1 MPRFVLTK
9 GFTLKTIKM
18 IIEQFKDEFLA
29 HYSYAIVSEC
39 EQKIILIDPS
49 RDPEPY
55 YEFAKKFEA
64 KIIGVIETHPH
75 ADFVSSHLQVHQD
88 TGATIYAHSLTGVA
102 YPFTPFD
109 EGDEIS
115 FGKIKLKSLHTP
127 GHSPDSISIV
137 LEHDGRDK
145 AVFTGDTLFIGDCGR
160 PDLRESV
167 GNLQAKREELARK
180 MYHSLRDKMINLAD
194 EVLVYPAHGSGT
206 LCGKALSTAN
216 SSTIGA
222 EKLSNWSLQEMTED
236 DFVKEL
242 IDDQPFIPKYFG
254 FDVDLNRKGAA
265 AFSPQMEKVK
275 VLNNPDTEV
284 LDVDILVVDGRP
296 ENIFKE
302 GHLPGAINILYG
314 KKFETWLG
322 SIVRPGEQFYLTAAD
337 QEQLAE
343 LIRRTASIG
352 YEDFIEA
359 AFVTYTGDVIMPV
372 MPLEYF
378 ISNPEAFTVIDVRNE
393 NEVKKKTI
401 FRDSLNIPLGE
412 LRERI
417 KEVPAGKPVVVHCA
431 GGSRS
436 AAGSSIIAAELGAE
450 IPVYDL
456 GGAVRDFSSSEK

>member
-1 MPRFVLTK
+1 MPKFVGTK
-9 GFTLKTIKM
+9 GFTLKTTKM

-180 MYHSLRDKMINLAD
+180 MYHSLRDKMMTLND

-222 EKLSNWSLQEMTED
+222 EKLSNWSLQEMKED
-236 DFVKEL
+236 DFVNEL
-242 IDDQPFIPKYFG
+242 IADQPFIPKYFG

-284 LDVDILVVDGRP
+284 LNADILVVDARP

-302 GHLPGAINILYG
+302 GHLPGAINIVYG

-322 SIVRPGEQFYLTAAD
+322 SIVRPGEKFYLKAAD

-378 ISNPEAFTVIDVRNE
+378 ISNPEEFTIIDVRNE
-393 NEVKKKTI
+393 NEMKKKTI
-401 FRDSLNIPLGE
+401 FKDSLNIPLGE

-436 AAGSSIIAAELGAE
+436 AAGSSIIAAELGTE

>member
-1 MPRFVLTK
+1 MPKFVLKK

-49 RDPEPY
+49 RNPEPY

-75 ADFVSSHLQVHQD
+75 ADFVSSHLQIHQD
-88 TGATIYAHSLTGVA
+88 TGAIIYAHSLTGVA

-109 EGDEIS
+109 EGAEIS

-167 GNLQAKREELARK
+167 GNLQAKRDELARK
-180 MYHSLRDKMINLAD
+180 MYHSLRDKMMNLAD

-242 IDDQPFIPKYFG
+242 IADQPFIPKYFG

-265 AFSPQMEKVK
+265 AFNPQMEKVK
-275 VLNNPDTEV
+275 VLNNPDAEV
-284 LDVDILVVDGRP
+284 LDADVLVVDVRP

-302 GHLPGAINILYG
+302 GHLPGAINIVYG

-337 QEQLAE
+337 QEQLTE

-352 YEDFIEA
+352 YEDFIKA
-359 AFVTYTGDVIMPV
+359 AFVTYRGDVIMPV
-372 MPLEYF
+372 MPLECF
-378 ISNPEAFTVIDVRNE
+378 ISNPDEFTIIDVRNE
-393 NEVKKKTI
+393 NEVKNKTI
-401 FRDSLNIPLGE
+401 FTGSLNIPLGE
-412 LRERI
+412 LRERV
-417 KEVPAGKPVVVHCA
+417 KEVPAGKPIVVHCA

>member
-1 MPRFVLTK
+1 
-9 GFTLKTIKM
+9 M
-18 IIEQFKDEFLA
+18 IIEQFKDEYLA

-49 RDPEPY
+49 RNPEPY
-55 YEFAKKFEA
+55 YEFARKLEA

-75 ADFVSSHLQVHQD
+75 ADFVSSHLQIHQD

-115 FGKIKLKSLHTP
+115 FGKIKLRSLHTP

-167 GNLQAKREELARK
+167 GNLQSKREELARK
-180 MYHSLRDKMINLAD
+180 MYHSLRDKMMKLND

-222 EKLSNWSLQEMTED
+222 EKMGNWSLQEMTED

-242 IDDQPFIPKYFG
+242 IADQPFIPKYFG
-254 FDVDLNRKGAA
+254 FDVDLNRKGSV

-275 VLNNPDTEV
+275 VLDHPDTEELQAEIV
-284 LDVDILVVDGRP
+284 VVDARP
-296 ENIFKE
+296 EDVFKE
-302 GHLPGAINILYG
+302 GHLPGAVNIVYG

-322 SIVRPGEQFYLTAAD
+322 SIVRPREQFYLTAAD
-337 QEQLAE
+337 KEQLEE

-359 AFVTYTGDVIMPV
+359 AFVTYRGDVIMPV
-372 MPLEYF
+372 MPLECF
-378 ISNPEAFTVIDVRNE
+378 ISNPDEFTIIDVRNE

-401 FRDSLNIPLGE
+401 FSTSMNIPLGE

-417 KEVPAGKPVVVHCA
+417 KEVPAGKPIVVHCA

-456 GGAVRDFSSSEK
+456 GAAVRDFSALEK

>member
-1 MPRFVLTK
+1 
-9 GFTLKTIKM
+9 M
-18 IIEQFKDEFLA
+18 IIEQFKDEYLA

-49 RDPEPY
+49 RNPEPY
-55 YEFAKKFEA
+55 YEFARKLEA

-75 ADFVSSHLQVHQD
+75 ADFVSSHLQIHQD

-127 GHSPDSISIV
+127 GHSPDSISIL

-167 GNLQAKREELARK
+167 GNLQSKREELARK
-180 MYHSLRDKMINLAD
+180 MYHSLRDKMMKLND

-222 EKLSNWSLQEMTED
+222 EKMGNWSLQEMTED

-242 IDDQPFIPKYFG
+242 IADQPFIPKYFG
-254 FDVDLNRKGAA
+254 FDVDLNRKGAV

-275 VLNNPDTEV
+275 VLEHPDTEELQAEIV
-284 LDVDILVVDGRP
+284 VVDARQ
-296 ENIFKE
+296 EDVFKE
-302 GHLPGAINILYG
+302 GHLPGAVNIVYG

-322 SIVRPGEQFYLTAAD
+322 SIVRPREQFYLTAAD
-337 QEQLAE
+337 KEQLEE

-359 AFVTYTGDVIMPV
+359 AFVTYRGDVIMPV
-372 MPLEYF
+372 MPLECF
-378 ISNPEAFTVIDVRNE
+378 ISNPDEFTIIDVRNE

-401 FRDSLNIPLGE
+401 FSTSLNIPLGE

-417 KEVPAGKPVVVHCA
+417 KEVPAGKPIVVHCA

-456 GGAVRDFSSSEK
+456 GAAVRDFSALEK